1 MLNCRPC
8 IETPGDPIWLASSPA
23 ADGTTNDAAF
33 MFLALDHLHARRGIG
48 LLIEGGPTGA
58 VRHTG
63 RA

>member
-1 MLNCRPC
+1 
-8 IETPGDPIWLASSPA
+8 
-23 ADGTTNDAAF
+23 